1 MFLVGA
7 VVWVGHREQRAFWA
21 SLIQRNCRKRRREKP
36 LEWVTLISRL
46 SFPPMGALELPK
58 FEADANRSSQAHE
71 AGTVHPYGCPV
82 MGWMGTVGNAGNS
95 LI

>member
-1 MFLVGA
+1 
-7 VVWVGHREQRAFWA
+7 
-21 SLIQRNCRKRRREKP
+21 
-36 LEWVTLISRL
+36 
-46 SFPPMGALELPK
+46 MGAFELPK
-58 FEADANRSSQAHE
+58 FEADANRSNQAHE